1 MENQSL
7 ESKRIGKRAGR
18 VCAYIFVNMNVFK
31 LVHFFDLRW
40 VDGFSILYV
49 RGDGLINKHRVQR
62 VMTKKDEQG
71 VLVKNEK
78 IAQKNLNVNP
88 TIYQNNNSK

>member
-1 MENQSL
+1 MFSNW
-7 ESKRIGKRAGR
+7 
-18 VCAYIFVNMNVFK
+18 YIFY
-31 LVHFFDLRW
+31 LRW